1 MKEENSK
8 INEDLVKVL
17 SENKYLDNLS
27 QNLAKNLK
35 HLEKFRSSILGSI
48 ETDSKK
54 EYYSENCDDDSLS
67 HKVPKCITKNND
79 QLKKTHLPINL
90 KTELASD
97 HRLDDLIKSKSDNFK
112 FLDKSISNYTN
123 KIPKSSPIDSNSI
136 EVKINNLRGKLKNSF
151 NEKNVLNQ
159 NYNFMYN

>member
-1 MKEENSK
+1 M
-8 INEDLVKVL
+8 
-17 SENKYLDNLS
+17 
-27 QNLAKNLK
+27 
-35 HLEKFRSSILGSI
+35 
-48 ETDSKK
+48 
-54 EYYSENCDDDSLS
+54 
-67 HKVPKCITKNND
+67 
-79 QLKKTHLPINL
+79 PINL